1 MQLPYLDPPPS
12 RPAQPCSLQIEISGI
27 PAENGKCRVET
38 QLKIGFHLRGVHGGA
53 IMGWKQLRLP
63 RALIAKEK
71 HRMDKF
77 NGRDKHL
84 LESEIL
90 TLDTRLVCDHD
101 MTKVLECC
109 NNCIGR
115 ERKRA
120 HRRKESLKLP
130 GPLASIPVFGAI
142 NPKNKNAN
150 GFSHADECDPP
161 TPTDPVQYQAWER
174 SRIMVFSSTE
184 YVDISAGECMLPT
197 RITCYC
203 RHHNEKVGFRIQFT
217 ARDSTGAIVAS
228 VLTNPVMMM
237 DDHKS
242 GKRVLPMLTKS
253 VTEPSSKRP
262 GPERSLPNTPAL
274 PHLPMQHQ
282 DRQQHQ
288 YHQHSTAGFSQ
299 DQDMDEEDHDDID
312 LEACHS
318 VPRHIGVKVE
328 DDEDGSETEEA
339 SHDVL
344 TPLGSQLRMGCKR
357 RVDDD
362 DENMMGDIRAY
373 QQQSFRRKTSHDLAQ
388 YSDYHSSMLTF
399 EPPAREFLSA
409 PSPFMPGSPF
419 ANDGE
424 QNAFAPSFA
433 QAIIANGSLLFQ
445 EQDTKMFPA
454 HMQRDTSVLS
464 SKAFV
469 DQEQLRVDSSS
480 MMENFTTLDESMI
493 TARQAVSASRAGLS
507 SGGSF
512 SVPSSIYHST
522 TASPYSLSSPITPTY
537 PSTTSATVTCPQKP
551 DASFLDTSHMQEFN
565 TFQRQNT
572 SQQHQQRQGFQH
584 QDHQLSELN
593 RDTWT
598 PTRAAEEND
607 SLQNMKA
614 AITQATS
621 PSSSAFIP
629 IPVSLPENIEI
640 DPLVT
645 AARPLEDDQELFTAG
660 DASVAS
666 KQRGRPHKGVAVMP
680 PSTTASGA
688 SSPMVSPKAPSTNMP
703 PSPSPPPYLSPTSTS
718 ISPLA
723 GIGSTSAA
731 AAAQFLLYQQQQQQ
745 QQHQQQQQQQ
755 QQIQLHQQQHQHQHQ
770 HQNQHH
776 QLLQQ
781 QHTQAILN
789 RLHKPR
795 VQKLVPCKG
804 SVEGGIEVTLL
815 GSGFFPAMVPTFDGV
830 PALNVQFY
838 GSETV
843 ICTAPPRA
851 YPGSVVVKAHNCPLG
866 PEAAL
871 NTTASGPVHDP
882 AGVSNKHNNS
892 INSNGNNELNRTMSH
907 LFGGPSAAS
916 LTIPN
921 NLPNNQGDDDVGGV
935 VFEYEEDKGDR
946 DLIALA
952 LQVLGMKMNGR
963 VEPPHQVA
971 MRIMGTA
978 AAQQQ
983 RYVNQQN
990 AMMAQQN
997 SLALMAAKSSCAPTT
1012 SATWAM
1018 AATTTARSK
1027 TATNLATA
1035 PATAPLALTPIPL
1048 QSPQSQL
1055 LFQTRQEKQHE
1066 HTPTLSDQ
1074 RRYSNHLQQDQQ
1086 QQQQLQQ
1093 LQQRQQQRY

>member
-12 RPAQPCSLQIEISGI
+12 RLAQPRSLQIEISGI

-38 QLKIGFHLRGVHGGA
+38 QLKIGFHLRGAHGGA

-109 NNCIGR
+109 DNCIGR

-142 NPKNKNAN
+142 NPKNKSAS

-161 TPTDPVQYQAWER
+161 TPTDPAQYQAWER

-242 GKRVLPMLTKS
+242 GKRVLPVLTKS
-253 VTEPSSKRP
+253 ITEPPNRRP
-262 GPERSLPNTPAL
+262 GPEHSSSNTPAL

-282 DRQQHQ
+282 DRQQHHYQ
-288 YHQHSTAGFSQ
+288 QHSKAGFPQ
-299 DQDMDEEDHDDID
+299 DQDVDEEDHVEID
-312 LEACHS
+312 LEACHTI
-318 VPRHIGVKVE
+318 PRHIGVKVE
-328 DDEDGSETEEA
+328 DDEDESEMEEA

-344 TPLGSQLRMGCKR
+344 TPLNPQFRMGCKR
-357 RVDDD
+357 RVEDD
-362 DENMMGDIRAY
+362 DENMAGDIRAY

-388 YSDYHSSMLTF
+388 VSDYHSSMLTF

-433 QAIIANGSLLFQ
+433 QAIIANGPLLSR
-445 EQDTKMFPA
+445 EQDTKTFPS
-454 HMQRDTSVLS
+454 HIQRNNSVFS
-464 SKAFV
+464 SKAFM
-469 DQEQLRVDSSS
+469 DQEQFRAESSS

-493 TARQAVSASRAGLS
+493 TTQQNACASQVALS

-512 SVPSSIYHST
+512 PIPSLIYHST
-522 TASPYSLSSPITPTY
+522 PTSLYPLSSSVTPTY
-537 PSTTSATVTCPQKP
+537 PSTTSATVTSPHRL
-551 DASFLDTSHMQEFN
+551 DSSFLDASQMQEFSS
-565 TFQRQNT
+565 FQRQ
-572 SQQHQQRQGFQH
+572 SIAQQQPQQQQQEQQQQQQQQQHQQGFRH
-584 QDHQLSELN
+584 QDNQLTELKAN
-593 RDTWT
+593 EWM
-598 PTRAAEEND
+598 PTRATEDID
-607 SLQNMKA
+607 SLHNTTA
-614 AITQATS
+614 AMAQATS

-629 IPVSLPENIEI
+629 IPVSLPDNIEFE
-640 DPLVT
+640 PLVT
-645 AARPLEDDQELFTAG
+645 ASGPTEDDKQLFTTGNAT
-660 DASVAS
+660 AAS
-666 KQRGRPHKGVAVMP
+666 KRNGRSHKSVTVMP

-703 PSPSPPPYLSPTSTS
+703 PSPSPPPYLSPTTTS
-718 ISPLA
+718 IPSLA

-731 AAAQFLLYQQQQQQ
+731 AAAQFLLYQQQQ
-745 QQHQQQQQQQ
+745 HQL
-755 QQIQLHQQQHQHQHQ
+755 QQIQLHQQHHQRQQHQQQHK
-770 HQNQHH
+770 HH
-776 QLLQQ
+776 QLLQH
-781 QHTQAILN
+781 QHAQAILN

-851 YPGSVVVKAHNCPLG
+851 YPGPVVVKAHNCPLG
-866 PEAAL
+866 PESAL
-871 NTTASGPVHDP
+871 NSNVPGPVQDP
-882 AGVSNKHNNS
+882 ARASNKNN
-892 INSNGNNELNRTMSH
+892 NNELTRTMSQ

-921 NLPNNQGDDDVGGV
+921 NPPNSQGEDDVGGV

-983 RYVNQQN
+983 QFVNQQN
-990 AMMAQQN
+990 ALMAQQN
-997 SLALMAAKSSCAPTT
+997 SLALMAAKASCAPTT
-1012 SATWAM
+1012 VATSAMT
-1018 AATTTARSK
+1018 ATTTARSK
-1027 TATNLATA
+1027 TTTNLATA
-1035 PATAPLALTPIPL
+1035 PVPTPLALTPIPL

-1055 LFQTRQEKQHE
+1055 LLQTPQEKQQQ
-1066 HTPTLSDQ
+1066 HTPTVLPPSDQ
-1074 RRYSNHLQQDQQ
+1074 RRYSHHLQQDQQ
-1086 QQQQLQQ
+1086 QQQQLR
-1093 LQQRQQQRY
+1093 RQQQRY

>member
-12 RPAQPCSLQIEISGI
+12 RPAQPRSLQIEISGI

-109 NNCIGR
+109 DNCIGR

-142 NPKNKNAN
+142 NPKNKNAS

-217 ARDSTGAIVAS
+217 ARDSTGAIIAS

-242 GKRVLPMLTKS
+242 GKRVPPLLTKA
-253 VTEPSSKRP
+253 VTGPSSRRP
-262 GPERSLPNTPAL
+262 DPDHSSTNTQTL
-274 PHLPMQHQ
+274 PHQPTQHQ

-288 YHQHSTAGFSQ
+288 YHRH
-299 DQDMDEEDHDDID
+299 DMDEEEHDENE
-312 LEACHS
+312 LES
-318 VPRHIGVKVE
+318 TPRHIGVKVE
-328 DDEDGSETEEA
+328 DDEDESETEDA

-344 TPLGSQLRMGCKR
+344 TPLGSQLRMNCKR
-357 RVDDD
+357 RVDDE
-362 DENMMGDIRAY
+362 DENMMGDIRVY

-419 ANDGE
+419 ANDGD

-433 QAIIANGSLLFQ
+433 QAIIASGTLLSQ
-445 EQDTKMFPA
+445 DQDTKMFPA
-454 HMQRDTSVLS
+454 NMQKDTSALS
-464 SKAFV
+464 NKAFV
-469 DQEQLRVDSSS
+469 DHEQFRVESSS
-480 MMENFTTLDESMI
+480 MMESFTTLDQSIVTMEL
-493 TARQAVSASRAGLS
+493 AASA

-512 SVPSSIYHST
+512 SIPSPAYNPPTS
-522 TASPYSLSSPITPTY
+522 ALYSLSSPITSTY
-537 PSTTSATVTCPQKP
+537 PSTIPPSVTCPQRP
-551 DASFLDTSHMQEFN
+551 HSSFLDASQMQEFN
-565 TFQRQNT
+565 SFQQQNLA
-572 SQQHQQRQGFQH
+572 QQHQQQQGLSHLDLQP
-584 QDHQLSELN
+584 SELH
-593 RDTWT
+593 RDAWT
-598 PTRAAEEND
+598 PTRATEEND
-607 SLQNMKA
+607 SLHNMKA
-614 AITQATS
+614 AMAQATS
-621 PSSSAFIP
+621 PSTSAFIP
-629 IPVSLPENIEI
+629 IPVSLPENIEFE
-640 DPLVT
+640 PLLT
-645 AARPLEDDQELFTAG
+645 ASKPTEDDQEPFTAG
-660 DASVAS
+660 DASAAS
-666 KQRGRPHKGVAVMP
+666 KRRGRPHKSVAVMP

-703 PSPSPPPYLSPTSTS
+703 PSPSPPPYLSSTS
-718 ISPLA
+718 ASMPSLA

-731 AAAQFLLYQQQQQQ
+731 AAARFLLYQQQQ
-745 QQHQQQQQQQ
+745 HQQQ

-770 HQNQHH
+770 HQNH

-843 ICTAPPRA
+843 ICTVPPRA
-851 YPGSVVVKAHNCPLG
+851 YPGSVIVRAHNCHLD
-866 PEAAL
+866 PESAL
-871 NTTASGPVHDP
+871 NTTVSGSVHDP
-882 AGVSNKHNNS
+882 ARASNKHDNNS
-892 INSNGNNELNRTMSH
+892 NGSGNNELIRTMNH

-916 LTIPN
+916 LTI
-921 NLPNNQGDDDVGGV
+921 PNNQGDDDVGGV

-946 DLIALA
+946 DLIALV
-952 LQVLGMKMNGR
+952 LHVLGMKMNGR

-983 RYVNQQN
+983 QYVNQQN
-990 AMMAQQN
+990 ALMAQQN
-997 SLALMAAKSSCAPTT
+997 SLALMAAKSSSASTT
-1012 SATWAM
+1012 GATWAM
-1018 AATTTARSK
+1018 TPATTARSK
-1027 TATNLATA
+1027 TTATSATV
-1035 PATAPLALTPIPL
+1035 PASLPLTLTPIPL
-1048 QSPQSQL
+1048 QSPHSQL
-1055 LFQTRQEKQHE
+1055 LFQTPQEKQNH
-1066 HTPTLSDQ
+1066 HAPTLLPLSDQ
-1074 RRYSNHLQQDQQ
+1074 RRYTHHLQQDHQQ
-1086 QQQQLQQ
+1086 QQQQ
-1093 LQQRQQQRY
+1093 QQRQQRHY

>member
-1 MQLPYLDPPPS
+1 MHLPYLDPPPS
-12 RPAQPCSLQIEISGI
+12 RCAQLRSLQIEISGI

-38 QLKIGFHLRGVHGGA
+38 QLKIGFHLRGIHGGA

-84 LESEIL
+84 MESEIL

-109 NNCIGR
+109 DNCIGR

-142 NPKNKNAN
+142 NPKNKNAG

-217 ARDSTGAIVAS
+217 ARDSTGAVVAS

-242 GKRVLPMLTKS
+242 GKRVLPVLTKPI
-253 VTEPSSKRP
+253 TGLPSRRP
-262 GPERSLPNTPAL
+262 CSEQASPNTPAL
-274 PHLPMQHQ
+274 PHQAIQHQ
-282 DRQQHQ
+282 DEQQHHSQQ
-288 YHQHSTAGFSQ
+288 YSNVGHPQ
-299 DQDMDEEDHDDID
+299 DQDMDEAEHDEID

-318 VPRHIGVKVE
+318 IPRHIGVKVE
-328 DDEDGSETEEA
+328 DYEDESETEDA
-339 SHDVL
+339 SSDVL

-357 RVDDD
+357 RVDED

-399 EPPAREFLSA
+399 QPPAREFLSA

-433 QAIIANGSLLFQ
+433 QAIIANGPLLSQ
-445 EQDTKMFPA
+445 KQDTKMFPA
-454 HMQRDTSVLS
+454 NMQRDNSVLS
-464 SKAFV
+464 SKVFV
-469 DQEQLRVDSSS
+469 DQEPFHAESSS
-480 MMENFTTLDESMI
+480 IMENFTTLDESM
-493 TARQAVSASRAGLS
+493 TTTEQAASVSRAALS
-507 SGGSF
+507 SVGSF
-512 SVPSSIYHST
+512 SIPSSIYHPAT
-522 TASPYSLSSPITPTY
+522 TSLYSLSTPIAPTY
-537 PSTTSATVTCPQKP
+537 SSTTSPTATCPQRL
-551 DASFLDTSHMQEFN
+551 DSSFLDASQIQEFN
-565 TFQRQNT
+565 AFQRQNT
-572 SQQHQQRQGFQH
+572 AQQHQQQQSFRH
-584 QDHQLSELN
+584 YDHQPSELN
-593 RDTWT
+593 HDAWT
-598 PTRAAEEND
+598 PTRATEEND
-607 SLQNMKA
+607 SLHNVKA
-614 AITQATS
+614 TIAQATS

-629 IPVSLPENIEI
+629 IPMSLPENIEFE
-640 DPLVT
+640 PQVT
-645 AARPLEDDQELFTAG
+645 ASRPMEDDQDLFTRG
-660 DASVAS
+660 SASTAS
-666 KQRGRPHKGVAVMP
+666 KRRGRPHKSVAVVP
-680 PSTTASGA
+680 PSTIASGA

-718 ISPLA
+718 MPSLA

-731 AAAQFLLYQQQQQQ
+731 AAAQFLLYQQ
-745 QQHQQQQQQQ
+745 HQQQQQLQQ
-755 QQIQLHQQQHQHQHQ
+755 QQIQLHQQHQQHQH
-770 HQNQHH
+770 QHH

-851 YPGSVVVKAHNCPLG
+851 YPGSVIVKAHDCPLG
-866 PEAAL
+866 PESAD
-871 NTTASGPVHDP
+871 NMTAPGPVHDP
-882 AGVSNKHNNS
+882 VRASNKQNG
-892 INSNGNNELNRTMSH
+892 NSNNNHELTRTMSH

-921 NLPNNQGDDDVGGV
+921 NLPNSQRDDDAGGV

-978 AAQQQ
+978 AAQQF
-983 RYVNQQN
+983 VNQQN
-990 AMMAQQN
+990 ALRAQEN
-997 SLALMAAKSSCAPTT
+997 SLALMAARSSGAPTT
-1012 SATWAM
+1012 NATWAM
-1018 AATTTARSK
+1018 TAATTVRSK
-1027 TATNLATA
+1027 TTPNLVAT
-1035 PATAPLALTPIPL
+1035 PALALTPIPL

-1055 LFQTRQEKQHE
+1055 LFQGPQEKQHL
-1066 HTPTLSDQ
+1066 HTPSVVSLLDQ
-1074 RRYSNHLQQDQQ
+1074 RRHSRHLQQNQQ
-1086 QQQQLQQ
+1086 QQQ
-1093 LQQRQQQRY
+1093 QQRQQQRY